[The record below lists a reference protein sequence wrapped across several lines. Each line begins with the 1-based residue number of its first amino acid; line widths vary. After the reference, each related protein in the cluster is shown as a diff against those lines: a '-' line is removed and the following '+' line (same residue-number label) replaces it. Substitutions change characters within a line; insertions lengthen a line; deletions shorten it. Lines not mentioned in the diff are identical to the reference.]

1 MSLVG
6 ADDRMTGDF
15 AGIEGLVAVV
25 GAGAIGGALALRLAH
40 PARRDEA
47 LRFRAAALALV
58 PAGVVAVLALVIG
71 GWKGGAGRGVPFDQ
85 GLAIGL
91 VAAALVVV
99 LEPRYELEGPGLT
112 ESELRADR
120 SWCGVGAAGVALL
133 ALLAVLLLTGS
144 GPAGLFGV
152 AAGAALVLLLGEPE
166 SRFNVRLRF
175 VGFVTTL
182 AVATAFVPTAAVFR
196 SIVPDA
202 LLMPLAFGA
211 VATVAGAIGVAVD
224 RIHGPY
230 HWGVAAAG
238 IAAAGI
244 AVVAVVTWYW
254 NLGIALAVT
263 AGWLGAG
270 TTLYALRFGVYEKGQ
285 ADAIGRAGVAL
296 GAIGSIANGLQAV
309 GVMILAIAGSAL
321 IAVAAI
327 LTFAPDGTFG
337 LLLAGVGATGAAL
350 GLGGL
355 QVGTGPGGGPRH
367 IPEAFD
373 TVAMTWAPLT
383 TVFALAAV
391 VPSITGVPAEV
402 VDANLT
408 LGVPGILVGLVL
420 GALVPFVVASAGR
433 PPPGVVPDRRVR
445 WAVAIAP
452 AGVVVAVSL
461 ALGAGAAVG
470 AVLGAAMTGVPL
482 GLFWAATR
490 EASASLQTRLPA
502 GSSARRALFEAF
514 DAPTGW
520 RIAAS
525 VLAVTVSA
533 LAVVVVFAP
542 ATTFLGS

>member
-1 MSLVG
+1 
-6 ADDRMTGDF
+6 MTGDF

-25 GAGAIGGALALRLAH
+25 GAGAVGGALALRLAH
-40 PARRDEA
+40 AEPRDGPVR
-47 LRFRAAALALV
+47 LRTAGYALV
-58 PAGVVAVLALVIG
+58 SLGVVAGLALLLA

-85 GLAIGL
+85 GFAIGL
-91 VAAALVVV
+91 VASALVVL
-99 LEPRYELEGPGLT
+99 LEPRYESEGPGLT

-120 SWCGVGAAGVALL
+120 SWAGVGAAGVGLL

-152 AAGAALVLLLGEPE
+152 AAGAGVVLLLGEPE
-166 SRFNVRLRF
+166 SPFNVRIRF
-175 VGFVTTL
+175 VGFVATL

-196 SIVPDA
+196 AIVPDA

-211 VATVAGAIGVAVD
+211 VATVGGAIGVAVD

-238 IAAAGI
+238 IAAFGI
-244 AVVAVVTWYW
+244 TVAAAVAWYW

-270 TTLYALRFGVYEKGQ
+270 TTLYALRFAVYETAQ
-285 ADAIGRAGVAL
+285 ADAVGRAGVAL
-296 GAIGSIANGLQAV
+296 GVIGSIANGLQSV
-309 GVMILAIAGSAL
+309 GLMILAVAGSAL

-355 QVGTGPGGGPRH
+355 QVGTGPTGGPRH

-383 TVFALAAV
+383 AVFALAAT
-391 VPSITGVPAEV
+391 VPSITGVPSEIVA
-402 VDANLT
+402 ANLT
-408 LGVPGILVGLVL
+408 LGVPGTLVGLVL

-433 PPPGVVPDRRVR
+433 PPPGVVPNRRAR
-445 WAVAIAP
+445 LAVATVP
-452 AGVVVAVSL
+452 AGVVLVASL
-461 ALGAGAAVG
+461 ALGPGAAIG
-470 AVLGAAMTGVPL
+470 AVFGAALTGVPL

-490 EASASLQTRLPA
+490 EATASLQSRLPA
-502 GSSARRALFEAF
+502 GSTARRALREAF

-525 VLAVTVSA
+525 VLAVTVAA